1 MSAVTYVKTF
11 NSSELSR
18 NPKSVFDAVEA
29 QPVLV
34 TRRDGENLVLMTE
47 HEADSRRDMFAI
59 GAQIIA
65 ATTLDR
71 GTLAERMATVFPWM
85 LALNDRDRE
94 LCARELVEVS
104 RAAFATNQPKA
115 LLIEVTSWFET
126 ATALAAGLHEAE
138 VGWLDE
144 PVAVEAP

>member
-1 MSAVTYVKTF
+1 MSAVTYAKTF

-34 TRRDGENLVLMTE
+34 TRRDGKNLVLMTE
-47 HEADSRRDMFAI
+47 HEADNRRDMFAI

-85 LALNDRDRE
+85 LALNDSDRE

-126 ATALAAGLHEAE
+126 ATALAAGLHKAE

>member
-1 MSAVTYVKTF
+1 MSAVTYAKTF

-59 GAQIIA
+59 AAQIIA
-65 ATTLDR
+65 ATTLE
-71 GTLAERMATVFPWM
+71 GGSLAERMATVFPWM
-85 LALNDRDRE
+85 LALNAVDRE
-94 LCARELVEVS
+94 LCARELIDTA
-104 RAAFATNQPKA
+104 RAAFATNQPKT
-115 LLIEVTSWFET
+115 LLVGVTSWFES
-126 ATALAAGLHEAE
+126 ATALAAGLDRVEAE
-138 VGWLDE
+138 WLTE
-144 PVAVEAP
+144 PVNLEVP